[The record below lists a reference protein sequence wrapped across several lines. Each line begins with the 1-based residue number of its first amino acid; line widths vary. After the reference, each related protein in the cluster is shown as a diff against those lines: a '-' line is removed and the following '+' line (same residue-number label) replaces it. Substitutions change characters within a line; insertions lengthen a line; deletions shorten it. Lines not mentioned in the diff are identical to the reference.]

1 MCLAQLLAQAARA
14 LSLGSAA
21 LALLVQSS
29 AWVLAVLA
37 LAALAPAAQV
47 LVVQALAELAQAAQV
62 ALVRLRWLR
71 LGWLRLVLLLLLLF
85 PSCCPCS
92 VLPPVGSGQGS
103 GH

>member
-1 MCLAQLLAQAARA
+1 VCLAQLLAQAARA

-71 LGWLRLVLLLLLLF
+71 LGWLGYAIPERTL
-85 PSCCPCS
+85 
-92 VLPPVGSGQGS
+92 
-103 GH
+103 

>member
-1 MCLAQLLAQAARA
+1 VCLAQLLAQAARA

-71 LGWLRLVLLLLLLF
+71 LGWLRLVLLLLF